1 MQLLQ
6 QNYSNTFT
14 VSLLQGCTGSQIKRT
29 TIGRIYFII
38 LEAVGSGI
46 MYIVGPSYFCTSISS
61 VPVAQFVDLIQNNKH
76 TDKM

>member
-38 LEAVGSGI
+38 LEAVEL
-46 MYIVGPSYFCTSISS
+46 CTLW
-61 VPVAQFVDLIQNNKH
+61 VHLIFAH
-76 TDKM
+76 PFHLFL